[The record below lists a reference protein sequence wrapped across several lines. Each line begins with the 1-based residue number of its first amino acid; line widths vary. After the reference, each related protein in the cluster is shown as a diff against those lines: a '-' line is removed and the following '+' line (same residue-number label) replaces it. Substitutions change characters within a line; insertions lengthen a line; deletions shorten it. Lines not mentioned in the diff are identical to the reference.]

1 MLKLNSIRRTI
12 GTKIWIK
19 SGIAA
24 AALTVVGIASTPAFA
39 TTSVTTTF
47 TVTATVASVCT
58 IAANALPFG
67 TYTGAASSVNTT
79 ISVTCNQTTPFNVGL
94 NAGTA
99 TGATVTARK
108 MTGPGGATLNYAL
121 YQNSS
126 LTTNWGNTVGT
137 DTFAG
142 STTGTTADSLTVYG
156 TIPAGQS
163 VTPGAYTD
171 TITATVTY

>member
-1 MLKLNSIRRTI
+1 MMKLNSIRRNV
-12 GTKIWIK
+12 GAKFWIK
-19 SGIAA
+19 SGVAA
-24 AALTVVGIASTPAFA
+24 AVLSMVGIASTPAFA

-47 TVTATVASVCT
+47 QVTATVASVCT
-58 IAANALPFG
+58 ISANALPFG
-67 TYTGAASSVNTT
+67 TYTGSASSLNTT

-94 NAGTA
+94 NAGAA

-137 DTFAG
+137 DTVSG
-142 STTGTTADSLTVYG
+142 STTGTTADLLTVYG
-156 TIPAGQS
+156 SIPAGQS
-163 VTPGAYTD
+163 VTPGAYAD

>member
-1 MLKLNSIRRTI
+1 MKLSSIRRNV
-12 GTKIWIK
+12 GAKFRIK

-24 AALTVVGIASTPAFA
+24 AVLAVAGMASTPAFA

-47 TVTATVASVCT
+47 DVTATVSSVCT
-58 IAANALPFG
+58 IAANALSFG

-79 ISVTCNQTTPFNVGL
+79 VTVTCNQSTNFNVGL
-94 NAGTA
+94 SAGAA
-99 TGATVTARK
+99 TGATVTSRK

-121 YQNSS
+121 YQNSA

-137 DTFAG
+137 DTVSG
-142 STTGTTADSLTVYG
+142 STTGTTADALQVYG

-163 VTPGAYTD
+163 VTPGAYSD